1 MSIEVRMT
9 FTNPALDNMLQGRT
23 SVHSLKIMEVLVPLV
38 RISTKHLVLAYKTMQ
53 VRVLSTKLV
62 MMEENTLLP
71 GLLSTY
77 LMFLSLVLLHLLLL
91 KGFCKIILSKVN
103 LTFIKAI
110 REAGTRT
117 KVCQSQVLVKQ

>member
-62 MMEENTLLP
+62 MMVENTLLP

>member
-62 MMEENTLLP
+62 MMGENTLLP
-71 GLLSTY
+71 GLLST
-77 LMFLSLVLLHLLLL
+77 
-91 KGFCKIILSKVN
+91 
-103 LTFIKAI
+103 
-110 REAGTRT
+110 
-117 KVCQSQVLVKQ
+117 